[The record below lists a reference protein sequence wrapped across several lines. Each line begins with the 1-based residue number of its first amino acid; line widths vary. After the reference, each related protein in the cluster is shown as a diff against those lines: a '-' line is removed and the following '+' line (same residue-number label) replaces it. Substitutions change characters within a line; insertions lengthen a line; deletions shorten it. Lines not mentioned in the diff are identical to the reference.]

1 MEGLDSEDDVINCG
15 FYDIW
20 QSDGEYTF
28 HNTVVPLRK
37 LSFTVVD
44 GPLYCWNE
52 DIMRTQ
58 LIMALH
64 SESMMLTRSFPGF
77 VQMPIEEL
85 SQYNKQRGVWHNWKV
100 PYYQAIREGVI
111 SLDNRYAM
119 NRYCKLYG
127 MADMSTEMT
136 LLLNEG
142 E

>member
-1 MEGLDSEDDVINCG
+1 
-15 FYDIW
+15 
-20 QSDGEYTF
+20 
-28 HNTVVPLRK
+28 
-37 LSFTVVD
+37 
-44 GPLYCWNE
+44 
-52 DIMRTQ
+52 
-58 LIMALH
+58 
-64 SESMMLTRSFPGF
+64 
-77 VQMPIEEL
+77 MPIEEL